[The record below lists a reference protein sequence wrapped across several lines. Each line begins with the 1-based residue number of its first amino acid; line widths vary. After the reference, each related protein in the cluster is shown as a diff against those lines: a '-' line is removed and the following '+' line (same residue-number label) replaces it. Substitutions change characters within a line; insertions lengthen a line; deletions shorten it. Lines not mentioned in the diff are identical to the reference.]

1 VAEYKPLRDADLE
14 DYNRVMEINTTG
26 HLRVCQIVSKQMATQ
41 DTRDI
46 TTRQGTR
53 SLGRGSIVN
62 IASGMSYGV
71 VPGRVAYVT
80 SKHAL
85 LGVTKAAGKLPC
97 LFDIPLNFTQHI
109 YICCIFGCANFGDSI
124 RECS

>member
-1 VAEYKPLRDADLE
+1 MRNADLD
-14 DYNRVMEINTTG
+14 DYNKVMDINTTG
-26 HLRVCQIVSKQMATQ
+26 QLRVCQAVSKQMASQ
-41 DTRDI
+41 EPYSI

-62 IASGMSYGV
+62 VASGMSYGV

-85 LGVTKAAGKLPC
+85 LGVTKAAGTLTP
-97 LFDIPLNFTQHI
+97 
-109 YICCIFGCANFGDSI
+109 
-124 RECS
+124 